1 MRVTPLARGLAR
13 GYTAAHRHPS
23 QKPETRPMS
32 HHPIAPN
39 AADVEVATATD
50 PVESVVDVIPVVLP
64 VVGAVMI
71 FLLAFIAVT
80 MA

>member
-1 MRVTPLARGLAR
+1 
-13 GYTAAHRHPS
+13 
-23 QKPETRPMS
+23 MS

-64 VVGAVMI
+64 VVGAIMI